1 MKTDFNSGIR
11 LRTTGINIWSEIG
24 LQRDSPNT
32 LSVLP
37 VSFLVGTNFVNLS
50 IVLWRTDKTELQI
63 NSVG

>member
-24 LQRDSPNT
+24 LQRDFPNT

-37 VSFLVGTNFVNLS
+37 VSFLVGINFVNLS